1 MARSQNIKSNGL
13 TYSLTLMDRA
23 AYGDSAR
30 QAGQIWDMGLGPS
43 LPTAVATDRFSTV
56 VNDQARLGAV
66 STTLA
71 FIGFDFRANN
81 TGRADSSGRAEQPVN
96 NIKRVMNATLSVDL
110 TLLSG
115 VGTIGFG
122 CIPRADFE
130 VDRRGDFAPRLA
142 AMNIRN
148 ILGYEELTRAGDGG
162 IIALPSLTEF
172 QALRGGNGV
181 YEFSLKPRMLAAL
194 SEAMREKQVF
204 GLVGMPIQLAQR
216 SNYAT
221 APRIRPLHAYAISI
235 NNVTANSPALTIEY
249 ALDNNRVN
257 QGAGISRSSKSGF
270 MTDNVFAGTNSG
282 FSE

>member
-13 TYSLTLMDRA
+13 TYSIALMDRT

-56 VNDQARLGAV
+56 VNDQARRDAV

-130 VDRRGDFAPRLA
+130 VDRNGDFKPGRSGI
-142 AMNIRN
+142 NIRT
-148 ILGYEELTRAGDGG
+148 ILGYEEVTRTGG
-162 IIALPSLTEF
+162 GLISLPSLTAFE
-172 QALRGGNGV
+172 ALRGGNGV

-204 GLVGMPIQLAQR
+204 GLVGMPIELVRRA
-216 SNYAT
+216 NYAT
-221 APRIRPLHAYAISI
+221 APRITPRDAYAISI

-249 ALDNNRVN
+249 ALDNNRMN
-257 QGAGISRSSKSGF
+257 QGAGISRSSTSGF

-282 FSE
+282 FSS